1 MLTVRWAKLD
11 ERQRIQRYLSDR
23 MGKIPFETW
32 GNILDC
38 RWIPEDERYGA
49 VVMDGEELCG
59 FLGIVFADR
68 PLAGG
73 THRTGNIT
81 SWFIEKDL
89 RRSGLGQEMLALVT
103 APEGVTYTATSPNP
117 RSGPLLEKAG
127 WEVLES
133 RRFLWRRGG
142 AASMLQVRRVGAAEM
157 PGELDAASRRVIAD
171 HAGLNVDPC
180 LAMGP
185 SGAACLVVTYTK
197 LKGDDVAHCE
207 VLHVSDRPL
216 FSELVGDFAEAVL
229 PPGKAMLSVESRFVT
244 EAAEPDEI
252 AALDIPRYWKP
263 CGIEPHHIDLL
274 YSEVVLL
281 NLKIA

>member
-1 MLTVRWAKLD
+1 MLTVRWARLD
-11 ERQRIQRYLSDR
+11 ERERIQRYLSNR

-32 GNILDC
+32 SNILDC
-38 RWIPEDERYGA
+38 RWIPEDDRYGA
-49 VVMDGEELCG
+49 VVMDGEDLYG

-103 APEGVTYTATSPNP
+103 APEGVTYTATSANP
-117 RSGPLLEKAG
+117 RSGPLLEKTG
-127 WEVLES
+127 WEGLEN
-133 RRFLWRRGG
+133 RRLLWRRSD
-142 AASMLQVRRVGAAEM
+142 AQPAIQVRRLTSAEAA
-157 PGELDAASRRVIAD
+157 GELDGASRRVIAD
-171 HAGLNVDPC
+171 HAGLNVDPY
-180 LAMGP
+180 LAVSP

-197 LKGDDVAHCE
+197 LKGDNVAHYE

-216 FSELVGDFAEAVL
+216 FTEMVRDFANAVL
-229 PPGKAMLSVESRFVT
+229 RAENSVLSVESRFVT
-244 EAAEPDEI
+244 AAAEPDEI
-252 AALDIPRYWKP
+252 LTLDIPRYWKP

-274 YSEVVLL
+274 YSEIVLL
-281 NLKIA
+281 DLKIQ

>member
-1 MLTVRWAKLD
+1 
-11 ERQRIQRYLSDR
+11 
-23 MGKIPFETW
+23 MGKIPFGTW

-38 RWIPEDERYGA
+38 RWIPEDDRYGT
-49 VVMDGEELCG
+49 VVMDGDDLCG

-68 PLAGG
+68 PLGG
-73 THRTGNIT
+73 ATHRTGNIT
-81 SWFIEKDL
+81 SWFIEKGL

-133 RRFLWRRGG
+133 RRFLWRRSG
-142 AASMLQVRRVGAAEM
+142 AAPTLQVRRLAAAEM

-171 HAGLNVDPC
+171 HAGLNVDPY

-197 LKGDDVAHCE
+197 IKGDDVAHCE

-229 PPGKAMLSVESRFVT
+229 PPGKSVLSVESRFMT
-244 EAAEPDEI
+244 GAAEPDEI
-252 AALDIPRYWKP
+252 AMLDIPRYWKP
-263 CGIEPHHIDLL
+263 CGVEPHHIDLL

-281 NLKIA
+281 DLKIA